1 MYQLDSEY
9 KRSHYAQQD
18 HKACKN
24 ESLRKEFESSDA
36 YYWRVEDPDGEAVDP
51 HGRGMPHPGTNRRLQ
66 ALQRERHLP
75 DAELQM
81 GERDAHP
88 CNIKSNVP
96 VRPLH
101 D

>member
-51 HGRGMPHPGTNRRLQ
+51 HG
-66 ALQRERHLP
+66 
-75 DAELQM
+75 
-81 GERDAHP
+81 
-88 CNIKSNVP
+88 
-96 VRPLH
+96 
-101 D
+101 